1 MTRRVRVLLVDAPT
15 PLRTAIATALANDER
30 FELAGEARDGRHVVH
45 HAVRLKPDVI
55 ALQYDVTRFDAAHA
69 TRTLLELL
77 PVPIVVL
84 SAEGAEAATPTMR
97 ALAAGAV
104 DFVTMPDKQA
114 GILTQATREQLFDKL
129 LTAAEVDLSR
139 ILRPSARS
147 FESARFIGRHA
158 ARLAPAPASMP
169 PHRRGA
175 PPRRGPAFVVLAAGA
190 GAPAALVRVV
200 PRLRLTP
207 EAGLLIVVDTPPAL
221 THALARELDNQANF
235 PVREAVDGE
244 PFAGGE
250 ARMAPCDVHLVAAPT
265 ASLKLEKTPA
275 VHGCRPSADVTLNSV
290 ARHFGAQSIGIVL
303 TGAGRDGAMGLAALK
318 AAGGRTIA
326 QDRSTSIVYGMPKAA
341 VDLGVVDSVA
351 PLERVADLVNRLLGP
366 EL

>member
-1 MTRRVRVLLVDAPT
+1 VTRRVRVLLVDAAT
-15 PLRTAIATALANDER
+15 PLRAAIAAALGNDER
-30 FELAGEARDGRHVVH
+30 FELAGEARDGRDVVH

-55 ALQYDVTRFDAAHA
+55 AMQYDVARFDAARA
-69 TRTLLELL
+69 TRALLELL
-77 PVPIVVL
+77 PVPIVLL
-84 SAEGAEAATPTMR
+84 SAAGDEAATQTVR

-104 DFVTMPDKQA
+104 DFVLMPEKGEGVLPEA
-114 GILTQATREQLFDKL
+114 AREQLAEKL
-129 LTAAEVDLSR
+129 LAATQVDLTR
-139 ILRPSARS
+139 IVRPVARS
-147 FESARFIGRHA
+147 LDSARFVGRHA
-158 ARLAPAPASMP
+158 ARLAPAPVSVLP
-169 PHRRGA
+169 RRRA
-175 PPRRGPAFVVLAAGA
+175 TSFRRGPTFVVLAAGA
-190 GAPAALVRVV
+190 GAPAALVRIV

-207 EAGLLIVVDTPPAL
+207 EAGLLIVVHMSPAL
-221 THALARELDNQANF
+221 TRALARELDDQASF
-235 PVREAVDGE
+235 PVREALDGE

-250 ARMAPCDVHLVAAPT
+250 ARMAPGGAHLVAMPG

-275 VHGCRPSADVTLNSV
+275 VHGLKPAADVTLNSV
-290 ARHFGAQSIGIVL
+290 ARHFGAQSIGVVL